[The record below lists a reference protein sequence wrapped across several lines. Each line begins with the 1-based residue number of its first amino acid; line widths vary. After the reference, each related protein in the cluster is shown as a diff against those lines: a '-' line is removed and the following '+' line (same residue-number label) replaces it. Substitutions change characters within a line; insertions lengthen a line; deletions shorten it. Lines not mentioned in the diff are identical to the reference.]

1 MNGSGVFTALALAAV
16 SVAALHT
23 LAPDH
28 WAPFAAVARARG
40 WSAGRTAR
48 VTLLCGFGHV
58 TASALLGLLGLLF
71 GMEVLQSVGRR
82 MEAVAGILLIG
93 FGLAYA
99 AWGLRRTVG
108 EHVHGHAHHH
118 YDHVHNPEK
127 VTVWSLFLLFSAD
140 PCVAVIPILF
150 AAAPLG
156 AVRTTAIVL
165 LYEAATLATMV
176 LLVLPARAGVKLL
189 RSSFLDHY
197 GDAAAGG
204 AIAVVGVVVML
215 LGW

>member
-1 MNGSGVFTALALAAV
+1 MLTGGVFWALATAAV
-16 SVAALHT
+16 SVAAIHT

-58 TASALLGLLGLLF
+58 TTSALLGFLGLLF
-71 GMEVLQSVGRR
+71 GLRVLDSVGKR
-82 MEAVAGILLIG
+82 MEALAGILLIG

-99 AWGLRRTVG
+99 IWGLRRSAG
-108 EHVHGHAHHH
+108 AHFHGHVHDH
-118 YDHVHNPEK
+118 YDHVHEPERT
-127 VTVWSLFLLFSAD
+127 TVWTLFLLFSAD
-140 PCVAVIPILF
+140 PCVAVVPIIF

-156 AVRTTAIVL
+156 AARATGVVL

-176 LLVLPARAGVKLL
+176 ALVLPARAGARMLNFK
-189 RSSFLDHY
+189 FLDRY

-204 AIAVVGVVVML
+204 TIAAVGVLVTV